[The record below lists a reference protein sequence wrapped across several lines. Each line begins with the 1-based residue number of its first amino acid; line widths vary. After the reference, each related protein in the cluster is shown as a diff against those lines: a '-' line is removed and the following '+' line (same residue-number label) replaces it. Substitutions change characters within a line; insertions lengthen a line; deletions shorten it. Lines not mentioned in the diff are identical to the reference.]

1 MMGGAV
7 IKRPGF
13 MIIDE
18 ATASLDSTTERLVHD
33 GLKTV
38 LGDNIGALIIAH
50 RLSTVRD
57 LCDRFIVLHPAD
69 AVREGE
75 SQIEACASSF
85 EELYRISST
94 FRRLA
99 DDQHLV
105 ITIK

>member
-1 MMGGAV
+1 MEENGGV
-7 IKRPGF
+7 FIRGNGF
-13 MIIDE
+13 F
-18 ATASLDSTTERLVHD
+18 
-33 GLKTV
+33 
-38 LGDNIGALIIAH
+38 
-50 RLSTVRD
+50 TVRD